1 MTHSTREFTDLPLST
16 VLLID
21 KVADD
26 FEAAMTSGS
35 TPSIDAYLERLHA
48 PSDAVRAIV
57 RQHLESIAEDHAGSD
72 SASTDVDRV
81 ESDGANTTVG
91 EYRLA
96 ERLGA
101 GGMGVVFKAVHTRL
115 DCVVAIK
122 FPRFAAPF
130 DPSLAARFVREAKL
144 LGQLRHEHIVRAL
157 DAGDSPHGPY
167 LVTEFINGE
176 TIDALIKREGPTPL
190 TAALELTRQA
200 ALALAYS
207 HSLGIVHRDV
217 KPSNLLVDRQGVLRI
232 VDFGLAKPTPG
243 NDGASADG
251 ESTFSQAFLG
261 TVAYAAPEQ
270 LQTSRNVDHRA
281 DVYSLG
287 CVLYFLLTGRALH
300 GGSLAERLIADERS
314 TKVVLKSMLPQIPA
328 GVDMV
333 WRRMIA
339 AAPNDRFSSIAE
351 VEQALA
357 RLLSTPSSMAP
368 TPARSTRRRFVIGV
382 TFAAIAAAAIAGL
395 TRGRIARQVGP
406 APGLAVAPFSPQQ
419 AGDFQAAW
427 AKHSSRPAKTTNS
440 IGMPLVLIPAGE
452 FQMGQEFAKA
462 DPPTARGDWRSKD
475 FSTVKIE
482 HEPVHRVLLAK
493 PYYFG
498 ATEVTYQQFSE
509 FVAATGFITDAERTA
524 GWGREDKGWVRRP
537 GYSWKSMGQRV
548 SDPDQ
553 PVINVSWNDAVAF
566 CAWLTEHDPLGKYRL
581 PTEAEWEFACRAGST
596 TRYYFGD
603 DAEQLGEH
611 AWVKAS
617 SDGRYRR
624 VGRKLANPF
633 GIFDLYGNRQEW
645 CQDNFAAD
653 YYSHCPLEDPCLENG
668 SAIRVIRGGAH
679 TDESWF
685 CTSARRW
692 GQAAD
697 NVGAAGIRV
706 ACEPVVE

>member
-1 MTHSTREFTDLPLST
+1 MTHSTREFADLPLST

-26 FEAAMTSGS
+26 FETAMSTGG

-48 PSDAVRAIV
+48 PSDAVRDIV
-57 RQHLESIAEDHAGSD
+57 RQHLESIAEDHAS
-72 SASTDVDRV
+72 SNPASSEVNGV
-81 ESDGANTTVG
+81 ESGGENTTVG
-91 EYRLA
+91 EYRLV

-101 GGMGVVFKAVHTRL
+101 GGMGVVFKAMHTRL

-167 LVTEFINGE
+167 LVTEFIDGE
-176 TIDALIKREGPTPL
+176 TIDALVKREGPLPL
-190 TAALELTRQA
+190 STALEFTRQA
-200 ALALAYS
+200 ALALAFS

-232 VDFGLAKPTPG
+232 VDFGLAKPAPG

-281 DVYSLG
+281 DVFALG
-287 CVLYFLLTGRALH
+287 CVLYFLLTGRALQS
-300 GGSLAERLIADERS
+300 GSLAERLTADERL
-314 TKVVLKSMLPQIPA
+314 TRLALKSALPQIPA
-328 GVDMV
+328 GVEAL

-339 AAPNDRFSSIAE
+339 TAPNDRFSNISE
-351 VEQALA
+351 VERELA
-357 RLLSTPSSMAP
+357 SLLASPAAISP
-368 TPARSTRRRFVIGV
+368 TPAPSTRLRIIVGI
-382 TFAAIAAAAIAGL
+382 TFAAIAATAIAGF
-395 TRGRIARQVGP
+395 THGRSTKQLGP
-406 APGLAVAPFSPQQ
+406 PLELAIAPFTPQQ
-419 AGDFQAAW
+419 AVNYQAAL
-427 AKHSSRPAKTTNS
+427 AKHLNRPIKTTNS
-440 IGMPLVLIPAGE
+440 IGMPLVLIPAGK
-452 FQMGQEFAKA
+452 FPMGQEFTEP

-475 FSTVKIE
+475 FATVKSE
-482 HEPVHRVLLAK
+482 HEPVHRVLLTK

-509 FVAATGFITDAERTA
+509 FVAATGHLTDAERTA

-548 SDPDQ
+548 SQSDQ

-566 CAWLTEHDPLGKYRL
+566 CAWLTKHDSLGHYRL

-603 DAEQLGEH
+603 DPEQLGKH

-624 VGRKLANPF
+624 VGRKSANPF
-633 GIFDLYGNRQEW
+633 GLFDLYGNRQEW

-653 YYSHCPLEDPCLENG
+653 YYSRCPLEDPCFENG
-668 SAIRVIRGGAH
+668 SPDRVIRGGAH

-706 ACEPVVE
+706 ACEPVVK